1 MMTTPSGS
9 ALIAEPSGAWVLV
22 LIILVLCCVIL
33 WAPTRLARADE
44 DARPRFLLMLIVL
57 TFALR
62 WASQAGTAGSAS
74 DRAACLA
81 RCSAFGGIQA
91 AYSDADGAHCIC
103 RYP

>member
-9 ALIAEPSGAWVLV
+9 ALIVEPSGAWMLV
-22 LIILVLCCVIL
+22 LIILVLCCAVL
-33 WAPTRLARADE
+33 WAPARLFGADE
-44 DARPRFLLMLIVL
+44 DAPLRFLLMLIVL

-62 WASQAGTAGSAS
+62 WASQVGTAGSAS
-74 DRAACLA
+74 DRIACLA

-91 AYSDADGAHCIC
+91 AFSDADGAHCIC